1 MIDKTF
7 QTSLTNQ
14 GTLEW
19 GTFRGGLIH
28 DPEPNPEVPKNTA
41 PRSSARHFT
50 VESIAAWGGL
60 LKSYLQ
66 RNTVQELC
74 LFALG
79 VVPTFPLNPSSLN
92 LPYIIKTRSTCRIVE
107 TRCQVRSV
115 LYSQIKGERKR
126 IPSQVCIYI
135 YRERETYSIYIER
148 ERETD
153 RQTDRQTETDRDR
166 ETERIVIKHYSLTR
180 VKLTALYKQPLA
192 KATLTYIPTNRT
204 LKIVVP

>member
-1 MIDKTF
+1 MNNKTF

-14 GTLEW
+14 RTLEW
-19 GTFRGGLIH
+19 GTCRGRLIH

-41 PRSSARHFT
+41 PWSTARHFT
-50 VESIAAWGGL
+50 VGSIAASGGP

-79 VVPTFPLNPSSLN
+79 VVLTFPLNPSSLN

-107 TRCQVRSV
+107 TRRQVRSV

-126 IPSQVCIYI
+126 SPSRVC
-135 YRERETYSIYIER
+135 
-148 ERETD
+148 
-153 RQTDRQTETDRDR
+153 
-166 ETERIVIKHYSLTR
+166 VC
-180 VKLTALYKQPLA
+180 VCVC
-192 KATLTYIPTNRT
+192 TYIHTYIHITLGCTNFHRNV
-204 LKIVVP
+204 LPSLQAHLEDKICWRRLCKEIAYQQLFLTGASSEGRYFTRSTSLGRQSL